1 MKTKLERI
9 LMLLFVVT
17 LFSSCSTLKVK
28 FSSNDPGKI
37 NEIALI
43 STYLSIQLP
52 VLPLLDAAI
61 MNEKTNSIAPEIN
74 RLFSENIDKMR
85 ETVAKLLEEK
95 LKCKVIYAEVLH
107 SSPGF
112 NELKEKYNFESSLAT
127 GKENFPE
134 IVTAKDDINPFEFTD
149 TRKTQQFFKDPK
161 NYTNTITRICEI
173 LKVDYI
179 AVTQSLIYPLPGGI
193 VLPAKL
199 PMYTFFYLFDKKG
212 NSLVSG
218 FNYFKP
224 IITYKASDPEGFER
238 VLYTHSATVT
248 PIIEKI
254 AAQYGN

>member
-9 LMLLFVVT
+9 LMSLFVVT

-28 FSSNDPGKI
+28 FSTNDPGKI
-37 NEIALI
+37 NEVALI
-43 STYLSIQLP
+43 STYLGIQLP
-52 VLPLLDAAI
+52 VTPLIDAAI

-74 RLFSENIDKMR
+74 RLFSENIDIMR
-85 ETVAKLLEEK
+85 ETVAKLLQEK
-95 LKCKVIYAEVLH
+95 LKWNVIYGEALH

-112 NELKEKYNFESSLAT
+112 TELKEKYNFKSSLLT

-149 TRKTQQFFKDPK
+149 TRKTQQFFKNPQ
-161 NYTNTITRICEI
+161 NYTNTIIRICEI

-193 VLPAKL
+193 ILPARL
-199 PMYTFFYLFDKKG
+199 PMFTYFYLFDKNG

-218 FNYFKP
+218 SNYLKQ

-238 VLYTHSATVT
+238 VLDTYPEIIT
-248 PIIEKI
+248 PIMEQI
-254 AAQYGN
+254 AVKYGK